1 MIQTQKCIKNCSIID
16 FNNKL
21 CILNFQDIILL
32 TKESYIYGCLN
43 YYYINKTENISYCT
57 NTLNCTE
64 YYDKLIEE
72 KRECVSDCSKDDI
85 YRFEFRKK
93 CYKECPINSIE
104 RYNNKE
110 INGFSLDYKYF
121 CKPICDEEY
130 PFEMIQTQKCIK
142 NCPIKYIS
150 DNLCIINIQKEYN
163 NDNKK
168 SYDILL
174 KKFEIEFTSSNYN
187 TSNLEKGENEVI
199 LHDQMTI
206 TLSTTDNQK
215 SNINNTKTTTVDL
228 NECEDVLRNVYNIPN
243 NEKLFMKKIDIE
255 QKGMNIPKISYEVYS
270 ILNGS
275 NLVKLNLSFCE
286 NIKVDISIPLTLT
299 EDIDKLNSSSRY
311 YNDLCYTTT
320 SDIGTDLTLNDRK
333 NEFIEKNKTVCQE
346 KCIFSYY
353 DYNLQKAICSCN
365 LEDSSPSDYL
375 VINKTL
381 LYDNFLDVNNI
392 ANINILV
399 CYKVLFT
406 SQGIIYNYGFYLI
419 SLIIIFHLVFI
430 IIFYTRNLFSK
441 IKIIITAIAIGINND
456 EINTTE
462 EKKCNTVEKLVKRI
476 RRNKKLKKKLKIKES
491 MMETNYNKKT
501 KKIIQMNKIDYIKNE
516 GGAKKNP
523 PIKKNITI
531 CDNFKKDKNNLN
543 TKNPKDK
550 SKKIPKN
557 QSISKINSTI
567 NINNLEIVKN
577 VMAYTDEEL
586 NDLKYKSAMKFDK
599 RTFCQYY
606 FSLLKINH
614 DIIFTF
620 FNNSDYNSKIIK
632 IDLFLL
638 NFVLNLTINILFFN
652 DDTMHKIYE
661 DQGSFNF
668 IYQLPQIL
676 YSTLISKVIYFV
688 VKIFALT
695 GDLILDFKKIKNKN
709 NKKNI
714 KGKMIAL
721 VNKLKLEI
729 LLYFLI
735 NSIFLL
741 LFWYYV
747 SMFCAIYANT
757 QIHLIKDTII
767 SYGLS
772 LIYPFGIYLIPGL
785 LRIFSLSKP
794 KRKTFYK
801 ISYYLQKFC

>member
-1 MIQTQKCIKNCSIID
+1 M
-16 FNNKL
+16 
-21 CILNFQDIILL
+21 
-32 TKESYIYGCLN
+32 
-43 YYYINKTENISYCT
+43 
-57 NTLNCTE
+57 
-64 YYDKLIEE
+64 
-72 KRECVSDCSKDDI
+72 
-85 YRFEFRKK
+85 
-93 CYKECPINSIE
+93 
-104 RYNNKE
+104 
-110 INGFSLDYKYF
+110 
-121 CKPICDEEY
+121 
-130 PFEMIQTQKCIK
+130 
-142 NCPIKYIS
+142 
-150 DNLCIINIQKEYN
+150 
-163 NDNKK
+163 
-168 SYDILL
+168 
-174 KKFEIEFTSSNYN
+174 
-187 TSNLEKGENEVI
+187 
-199 LHDQMTI
+199 
-206 TLSTTDNQK
+206 
-215 SNINNTKTTTVDL
+215 
-228 NECEDVLRNVYNIPN
+228 
-243 NEKLFMKKIDIE
+243 
-255 QKGMNIPKISYEVYS
+255 
-270 ILNGS
+270 
-275 NLVKLNLSFCE
+275 
-286 NIKVDISIPLTLT
+286 T

-333 NEFIEKNKTVCQE
+333 NEFIEKNNTVCQE

-441 IKIIITAIAIGINND
+441 IKIIVTAIAIGINND

-491 MMETNYNKKT
+491 MMETNYNKKS
-501 KKIIQMNKIDYIKNE
+501 KKIIQMNKIHYIKNE
-516 GGAKKNP
+516 DEAKKNP
-523 PIKKNITI
+523 PIKKNISI
-531 CDNFKKDKNNLN
+531 CDNFKKDKNILN
-543 TKNPKDK
+543 TKKPKDK

-599 RTFCQYY
+599 RKFCQYY

-632 IDLFLL
+632 IDLFLF

-652 DDTMHKIYE
+652 DSTMHKIYE

-676 YSTLISKVIYFV
+676 YSTLISKVIYFL

-695 GDLILDFKKIKNKN
+695 GDLILDFKKLKNKN

-735 NSIFLL
+735 N
-741 LFWYYV
+741 
-747 SMFCAIYANT
+747 
-757 QIHLIKDTII
+757 
-767 SYGLS
+767 
-772 LIYPFGIYLIPGL
+772 
-785 LRIFSLSKP
+785 
-794 KRKTFYK
+794 
-801 ISYYLQKFC
+801 

>member
-1 MIQTQKCIKNCSIID
+1 MKD
-16 FNNKL
+16 E
-21 CILNFQDIILL
+21 
-32 TKESYIYGCLN
+32 TKYNHYI
-43 YYYINKTENISYCT
+43 
-57 NTLNCTE
+57 
-64 YYDKLIEE
+64 
-72 KRECVSDCSKDDI
+72 
-85 YRFEFRKK
+85 
-93 CYKECPINSIE
+93 
-104 RYNNKE
+104 
-110 INGFSLDYKYF
+110 
-121 CKPICDEEY
+121 
-130 PFEMIQTQKCIK
+130 
-142 NCPIKYIS
+142 
-150 DNLCIINIQKEYN
+150 
-163 NDNKK
+163 
-168 SYDILL
+168 
-174 KKFEIEFTSSNYN
+174 
-187 TSNLEKGENEVI
+187 
-199 LHDQMTI
+199 
-206 TLSTTDNQK
+206 
-215 SNINNTKTTTVDL
+215 
-228 NECEDVLRNVYNIPN
+228 
-243 NEKLFMKKIDIE
+243 
-255 QKGMNIPKISYEVYS
+255 
-270 ILNGS
+270 
-275 NLVKLNLSFCE
+275 
-286 NIKVDISIPLTLT
+286 
-299 EDIDKLNSSSRY
+299 
-311 YNDLCYTTT
+311 
-320 SDIGTDLTLNDRK
+320 
-333 NEFIEKNKTVCQE
+333 
-346 KCIFSYY
+346 
-353 DYNLQKAICSCN
+353 
-365 LEDSSPSDYL
+365 
-375 VINKTL
+375 
-381 LYDNFLDVNNI
+381 
-392 ANINILV
+392 
-399 CYKVLFT
+399 
-406 SQGIIYNYGFYLI
+406 
-419 SLIIIFHLVFI
+419 
-430 IIFYTRNLFSK
+430 
-441 IKIIITAIAIGINND
+441 
-456 EINTTE
+456 
-462 EKKCNTVEKLVKRI
+462 
-476 RRNKKLKKKLKIKES
+476 KKK
-491 MMETNYNKKT
+491 KK
-501 KKIIQMNKIDYIKNE
+501 K
-516 GGAKKNP
+516 KKNP

-586 NDLKYKSAMKFDK
+586 NNLKYKSAMKFDK

-632 IDLFLL
+632 IDLFLF

-652 DDTMHKIYE
+652 DSTMHKIYE

-676 YSTLISKVIYFV
+676 YSTLISKVIYFL

-695 GDLILDFKKIKNKN
+695 GDLILDFKKLKNKN

-714 KGKMIAL
+714 KGKIIAL

-794 KRKTFYK
+794 KRKTLYK
-801 ISYYLQKFC
+801 ISYYLHKFC